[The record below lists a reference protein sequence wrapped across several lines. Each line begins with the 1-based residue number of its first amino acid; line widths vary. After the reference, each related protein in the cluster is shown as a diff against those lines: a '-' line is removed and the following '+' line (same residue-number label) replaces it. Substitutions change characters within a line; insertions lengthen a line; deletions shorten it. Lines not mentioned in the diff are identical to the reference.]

1 MRGNVFTMLLF
12 TQDCQ
17 GLFLPNKVEKAL
29 KSDDP
34 AARELAAASGGSFL
48 SFGLCGQLLFQ

>member
-1 MRGNVFTMLLF
+1 MRWNVLTMLLF
-12 TQDCQ
+12 TQDFQ

-34 AARELAAASGGSFL
+34 EARELATAFRGSFL
-48 SFGLCGQLLFQ
+48 SLGLSGQLLFQ